1 MLQGSYVA
9 LVTPFKNGSVDWT
22 ALENLINFHLQNG
35 TDGILLLGTT
45 AEAVALAGDEKD
57 ALLRQK
63 SPGHDRYW
71 HKQLPAKP
79 CQYQKG

>member
-45 AEAVALAGDEKD
+45 
-57 ALLRQK
+57 
-63 SPGHDRYW
+63 
-71 HKQLPAKP
+71 
-79 CQYQKG
+79 